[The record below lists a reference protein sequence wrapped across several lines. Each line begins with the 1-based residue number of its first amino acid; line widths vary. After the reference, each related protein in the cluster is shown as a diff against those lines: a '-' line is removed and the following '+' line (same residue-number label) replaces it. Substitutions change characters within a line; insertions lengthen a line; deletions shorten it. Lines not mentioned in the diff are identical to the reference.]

1 MARKTDLKELANEYF
16 EEGIKAFDNHRLT
29 EAILAMQTAQRLF
42 FEVEDFEHYVK
53 SINWLGVIYAE
64 MGIEDVAIN
73 FYIEGMEA
81 SIRYNLPHTT
91 ILFLN
96 NIGTQ
101 YIELNKYDKSLNFFK
116 KAEEELAKIT
126 IEQEAR
132 INIWYLVIYMNI
144 MVSYNHLQELE
155 KSESYLQKALPYVD
169 KEENEDF
176 LFSFRMA
183 QYDLY
188 WRQGKKQEVVDKID
202 EIVKGACDSS
212 KTINYVQDVQMA
224 CELLKKMELYEQWEL
239 VLNNFQEYC
248 KNSDRIHVNMV
259 MAELWVDYYKEI
271 NNLEKYRE
279 ACINYTEVSIKRRE
293 LLENERANSI
303 DMKLELR
310 EKERARQEEQKKSRK
325 DSLTDL
331 GNRFKLEDDS
341 IKIQREAIQKNTTMM
356 VGILDVDCF
365 KQYNDTYGHIQ
376 GDECLKSV
384 ARVLEDAL
392 RGKGEVYR
400 FGGDEFIIIASDVSL
415 LQIEEI
421 ALDIKRRIADLHIP
435 NINAFV
441 YPEVTISQGYC
452 VFMTEKEGDMEEIIS
467 KADTALYKVKKAGR
481 NNYSIRE
488 DD

>member
-1 MARKTDLKELANEYF
+1 MVRKTDLKELANEYF
-16 EEGIKAFDNHRLT
+16 DEGIKAFDNHRLT

-42 FEVEDFEHYVK
+42 FKVGDFEYHVK

-64 MGIEDVAIN
+64 MGIEDVATN

-101 YIELNKYDKSLNFFK
+101 YIELNKYDKSLEFFK

-132 INIWYLVIYMNI
+132 INIWYLVSYMNI

-155 KSESYLQKALPYVD
+155 KSESYLQKALPYAD
-169 KEENEDF
+169 MEENADF

-188 WRQGKKQEVVDKID
+188 WRQGKKQEIMDKID
-202 EIVKGACDSS
+202 EIIEGACDSS
-212 KTINYVQDVQMA
+212 KTINYVQEVQMA
-224 CELLKKMELYEQWEL
+224 CDLLKKMELFEQWEL
-239 VLNNFQEYC
+239 VLNTFQEYC

-259 MAELWVDYYKEI
+259 MAELWVDYYKQI

-325 DSLTDL
+325 DSLTDV

-356 VGILDVDCF
+356 VGVLDVDCF

-384 ARVLEDAL
+384 ARVLEDVV
-392 RGKGEVYR
+392 GCKGEVYR
-400 FGGDEFIIIASDVSL
+400 FGGDEFIIIASDVSPS
-415 LQIEEI
+415 QIEEI
-421 ALDIKRRIADLHIP
+421 ASNVKKRIADLHIP
-435 NINAFV
+435 NINAYV
-441 YPEVTISQGYC
+441 YPEVTISQGYY
-452 VFMTEKEGDMEEIIS
+452 VFMPEKEGDMEEIIS
-467 KADTALYKVKKAGR
+467 KADVALYEVKKSGR
-481 NNYSIRE
+481 NNYSIR
-488 DD
+488 DGI

>member
-1 MARKTDLKELANEYF
+1 
-16 EEGIKAFDNHRLT
+16 
-29 EAILAMQTAQRLF
+29 
-42 FEVEDFEHYVK
+42 
-53 SINWLGVIYAE
+53 
-64 MGIEDVAIN
+64 
-73 FYIEGMEA
+73 
-81 SIRYNLPHTT
+81 
-91 ILFLN
+91 
-96 NIGTQ
+96 
-101 YIELNKYDKSLNFFK
+101 
-116 KAEEELAKIT
+116 
-126 IEQEAR
+126 
-132 INIWYLVIYMNI
+132 
-144 MVSYNHLQELE
+144 
-155 KSESYLQKALPYVD
+155 
-169 KEENEDF
+169 
-176 LFSFRMA
+176 
-183 QYDLY
+183 
-188 WRQGKKQEVVDKID
+188 
-202 EIVKGACDSS
+202 
-212 KTINYVQDVQMA
+212 
-224 CELLKKMELYEQWEL
+224 
-239 VLNNFQEYC
+239 
-248 KNSDRIHVNMV
+248 

-310 EKERARQEEQKKSRK
+310 EKERARQEEKKKSRK

-384 ARVLEDAL
+384 ARALEDAL

-400 FGGDEFIIIASDVSL
+400 FGGDEFIIIASDLSL

-441 YPEVTISQGYC
+441 YPEVTISQGYS
-452 VFMTEKEGDMEEIIS
+452 VFMPEKEGDMEEIIS

-488 DD
+488 DG